1 MKQIRNLLS
10 FVMLALLAV
19 SCVKDDTSLGDG
31 AISVMEIDSTSIQTE
46 YNIKK
51 NDVLVIEPKIVV
63 NREHLSSK
71 ETRST
76 APYELTWEVELKTVA
91 TGPQFR
97 YEATQLGTYRCRLIA
112 ENADGKTFFNFT
124 INVNTPYEEGLTLLS
139 KDKEGKGK
147 LSFLLFSPDG
157 TPAEQFTEDDCFA
170 QNNPDEVF
178 VSNPVDIVH
187 SGENLIMACQ
197 GDEAQGAAIYY
208 LNEKTLVVENKI
220 TAPEFPDFKPTR
232 MAIPSEGAV
241 GVAYPILCE
250 NGNVYEF
257 STSEGALVKP
267 KKLPYTYSQS
277 FVTYDEGNAG
287 IYYLLFWDKEANAL
301 CQVYRGYGPYFCSR
315 EYLLER
321 DKFLEESKNDPN
333 VNYFNG
339 KKFARMDLIRMTP
352 QQLAKN
358 GSETLVMT
366 SGGICQKVRLLT
378 TFWTYNAE
386 EASNVLVDNG
396 GFSPLGFGALPVD
409 EHTPA
414 IANYTY
420 KSYLYAQGNKVH
432 RWNYTS
438 TQLLKDAEVLLE
450 VGSPTAVITNFEM
463 SADHKIT
470 YVAFYEPTMEGNN
483 GSVWA
488 FDTDKGTVL
497 HQYNQI
503 CYQPTKLIY
512 KKK

>member
-1 MKQIRNLLS
+1 MKKIHILLS
-10 FVMLALLAV
+10 LVVLTLLAA
-19 SCVKDDTSLGDG
+19 SCVKDDTTLGTG
-31 AISVMEIDSTSIQTE
+31 AISMISIDSTSIQTE

-51 NDVLVIEPKIVV
+51 NDLLTIQPKVAQS
-63 NREHLSSK
+63 NKQKDLQ
-71 ETRST
+71 
-76 APYELTWEVELKTVA
+76 YTWEIELKTVA
-91 TGPQFR
+91 NGPVFE
-97 YEATQLGTYRCRLIA
+97 YEAKELGSYRCRLIV
-112 ENADGKTFFNFT
+112 ENEDGKSFFNFT
-124 INVNTPYEEGLTLLS
+124 IHVNTPYEEGLTLIS
-139 KDKEGKGK
+139 KDKNGKGK
-147 LSFLLFSPDG
+147 LSFLLFTPDG
-157 TPAEQFTEDDCFA
+157 TPAEQFTEDDCFST
-170 QNNPDEVF
+170 NNPDEVF
-178 VSNPVDIVH
+178 IANPVDIVH

-197 GDEAQGAAIYY
+197 GDDAQGQLATIYY

-220 TAPEFPDFKPTR
+220 TAPEYPDFKPTR

-250 NGNVYEF
+250 NGKVYEF

-277 FVTYDEGNAG
+277 FVTYDEGNPG

-315 EYLLER
+315 DYLLER
-321 DKFLEESKNDPN
+321 GKFLEKCEKDPH

-339 KKFARMDLIRMTP
+339 MNFARMELIRMTP
-352 QQLAKN
+352 EQLAKG
-358 GSETLVMT
+358 GSETLVLT
-366 SGGICQKVRLLT
+366 KGGICQKVRLLT

-396 GFSPLGFGALPVD
+396 GFSPVGFGSIPVD
-409 EHTPA
+409 ENTPA

-420 KSYLYAQGNKVH
+420 KSMLYAMGNKVC

-438 TQLLKDAEVLLE
+438 NQLLQNADVLLT
-450 VGSPTAVITNFEM
+450 VGSASAVITNFEM

-470 YVAFYEPTMEGNN
+470 YVAFYEPSQEGNN

-488 FDTDKGTVL
+488 FDTDKGSIL
-497 HQYNQI
+497 HKYDNI